1 MRLLSGR
8 PRGLASAVLAILFAV
23 LSASWA
29 ASAAEKAPPNDV
41 TKAEHYLRK
50 LEDHAR
56 RARGAAF
63 KPGYEDNE
71 ALKRIK
77 ELKEKYPDD
86 PAVEALFARARTALM
101 GSKGDFIEI
110 TPEMLRY
117 RDQEKKIVEL
127 FSKEAVAQI
136 AAWKAKASAGG
147 KLLAQALP
155 APGLREP
162 AAAGMPGKYVVLDK
176 VEYPANQFTDLGR
189 EYLSWGTPARGLY
202 YVQLD
207 TPPWRGAYEAL
218 KRYRRLVNAGL
229 AEGTPF
235 TVAGRIE
242 SAELTVPEA
251 GKKRLGGAFWGWVV
265 VPEVIWVDGLAFAA
279 ADRNAELGG
288 RFAGEERIEEIKGP
302 LYSVKAI
309 PPDVTPERLV
319 ETFATAIKEKNL
331 KLYLDCIDPKF
342 LGGPR
347 AKSLAMYHWD
357 WHQVRFRDFYVHVT
371 IDKVEKTV
379 VKGYDA
385 GNDLESFFLTD
396 EQKAQARKIS
406 EPSVERATVTTKAW
420 DERGRQYGSPKPHEL
435 IRRGGGRWYVF
446 DFAAQF

>member
-1 MRLLSGR
+1 MRLRSLR
-8 PRGLASAVLAILFAV
+8 CRLLAIAALALVLVVLPASAV
-23 LSASWA
+23 
-29 ASAAEKAPPNDV
+29 EKAPPNDV
-41 TKAEHYLRK
+41 TKAEFYLKK

-56 RARGAAF
+56 RGRGASF

-77 ELKEKYPDD
+77 ELTEKYPDD
-86 PAVEALFARARTALM
+86 PAVEALFARARAALM

-127 FSKEAVAQI
+127 FTK
-136 AAWKAKASAGG
+136 AATAEIQTWKSRAGAR
-147 KLLAQALP
+147 LLAQALP
-155 APGLREP
+155 APGFREP
-162 AAAGMPGKYVVLDK
+162 AGRGMPGKYVVLDK

-189 EYLSWGTPARGLY
+189 EFISWGTPARGMY
-202 YVQLD
+202 YIQID
-207 TPPWRGAYEAL
+207 TPSWRGAYEAL
-218 KRYRRLVNAGL
+218 KRYRRLVNASL
-229 AEGTPF
+229 AEGTLF
-235 TVAGRIE
+235 SVAGRIE
-242 SAELTVPEA
+242 GAELAVPEA
-251 GKKRLGGAFWGWVV
+251 GRKRLGGAFWGWVV

-279 ADRNAELGG
+279 ADRNTELGG
-288 RFAGEERIEEIKGP
+288 RFAGEEQMEEIKGP

-319 ETFATAIKEKNL
+319 EIFATAIKEKNL

-396 EQKAQARKIS
+396 EQKAQAKKIS

-420 DERGRQYGSPKPHEL
+420 DERGRQYGSPKPHEM

>member
-1 MRLLSGR
+1 MHLFSARLLSAAA
-8 PRGLASAVLAILFAV
+8 LAVALLVPF
-23 LSASWA
+23 A
-29 ASAAEKAPPNDV
+29 ASAQKAPPNDV
-41 TKAEHYLRK
+41 TKAEFYLKK

-63 KPGYEDNE
+63 RPGYEDNE

-77 ELKEKYPDD
+77 ALKEKYPDD

-101 GSKGDFIEI
+101 GSKGDFVEI

-117 RDQEKKIVEL
+117 RDQEKKIVGL
-127 FSKEAVAQI
+127 FTKEATDQI
-136 AAWKAKASAGG
+136 RSWKSRAGAR
-147 KLLAQALP
+147 LLAQPLP
-155 APGLREP
+155 APGFREP
-162 AAAGMPGKYVVLDK
+162 AGRGMPGKYVVLDRL
-176 VEYPANQFTDLGR
+176 EYPANQFTDLGR
-189 EYLSWGTPARGLY
+189 EFVSWGTPARGMY
-202 YVQLD
+202 YVQID
-207 TPPWRGAYEAL
+207 TPSWRGAYEAL

-235 TVAGRIE
+235 SVAGRIE
-242 SAELTVPEA
+242 GAELAVPEA
-251 GKKRLGGAFWGWVV
+251 GRKRLGGAHWGWVV
-265 VPEVIWVDGLAFAA
+265 VPEAIWVDGLAFAV

-288 RFAGEERIEEIKGP
+288 RFAGEERMEEIKGP
-302 LYSVKAI
+302 LYSVTSI

-331 KLYLDCIDPKF
+331 KLYLDCIDPKR
-342 LGGPR
+342 LEGPKAR
-347 AKSLAMYHWD
+347 SLAMYHWD
-357 WHQVRFRDFYVHVT
+357 WHQVRFRDFYVHTTVE
-371 IDKVEKTV
+371 KVEKTMT
-379 VKGYDA
+379 KGYDA

-396 EQKAQARKIS
+396 EQKAQVKKIS

-435 IRRGGGRWYVF
+435 IRRGGGRWYVY

>member
-1 MRLLSGR
+1 MRLLSD
-8 PRGLASAVLAILFAV
+8 VLAARLGGPCNS
-23 LSASWA
+23 LRRPSASWA
-29 ASAAEKAPPNDV
+29 ASAAKSA
-41 TKAEHYLRK
+41 AERRHEGGHYLRK

-202 YVQLD
+202 YVSSTLR
-207 TPPWRGAYEAL
+207 RGAA
-218 KRYRRLVNAGL
+218 RTRR
-229 AEGTPF
+229 
-235 TVAGRIE
+235 
-242 SAELTVPEA
+242 
-251 GKKRLGGAFWGWVV
+251 
-265 VPEVIWVDGLAFAA
+265 
-279 ADRNAELGG
+279 
-288 RFAGEERIEEIKGP
+288 
-302 LYSVKAI
+302 
-309 PPDVTPERLV
+309 
-319 ETFATAIKEKNL
+319 
-331 KLYLDCIDPKF
+331 
-342 LGGPR
+342 
-347 AKSLAMYHWD
+347 
-357 WHQVRFRDFYVHVT
+357 
-371 IDKVEKTV
+371 
-379 VKGYDA
+379 
-385 GNDLESFFLTD
+385 
-396 EQKAQARKIS
+396 
-406 EPSVERATVTTKAW
+406 
-420 DERGRQYGSPKPHEL
+420 
-435 IRRGGGRWYVF
+435 
-446 DFAAQF
+446 

>member
-1 MRLLSGR
+1 MRLPSRR
-8 PRGLASAVLAILFAV
+8 PRRLATAALAVLFAV
-23 LSASWA
+23 LSAPWA

-41 TKAEHYLRK
+41 TKAEFYLKK

-77 ELKEKYPDD
+77 DLKERYPDD

-101 GSKGDFIEI
+101 GSKGDFVEI

-127 FSKEAVAQI
+127 FTKAATDQI
-136 AAWKAKASAGG
+136 QAWKMRAGAR
-147 KLLAQALP
+147 LLAQALP
-155 APGLREP
+155 APGFREP
-162 AAAGMPGKYVVLDK
+162 AGRGMPGKFVVLDK
-176 VEYPANQFTDLGR
+176 LEYPANQFTDLGR
-189 EYLSWGTPARGLY
+189 EFVSWGTPARGMY
-202 YVQLD
+202 FVQID
-207 TPPWRGAYEAL
+207 TPSWRGAYEAL

-235 TVAGRIE
+235 SVAGRVE
-242 SAELTVPEA
+242 GAELAVPEA
-251 GKKRLGGAFWGWVV
+251 GRKRLGGAFWGWVV
-265 VPEVIWVDGLAFAA
+265 VPEAIWVDGLAFAV
-279 ADRNAELGG
+279 ADRSAELGG
-288 RFAGEERIEEIKGP
+288 RFAGEERLEEIKGP
-302 LYSVKAI
+302 LYSVKSI
-309 PPDVTPERLV
+309 PADVTPERLV
-319 ETFATAIKEKNL
+319 EIFATAIKEKNL
-331 KLYLDCIDPKF
+331 KLYLDCIDPKR
-342 LGGPR
+342 LEGPR
-347 AKSLAMYHWD
+347 ARSLAMYHWD
-357 WHQVRFRDFYVHVT
+357 WHQVRFRDFYVHTTVE
-371 IDKVEKTV
+371 KVEKTM

-396 EQKAQARKIS
+396 EQKAQAKKIS

-435 IRRGGGRWYVF
+435 IRRGGGRWYVY

>member
-1 MRLLSGR
+1 MRLSFAR
-8 PRGLASAVLAILFAV
+8 PLGFAALAFALV
-23 LSASWA
+23 VPLGA
-29 ASAAEKAPPNDV
+29 AAQKAPPNDV
-41 TKAEHYLRK
+41 TKAEHYLKK

-77 ELKEKYPDD
+77 ELKEKYPED
-86 PAVEALFARARTALM
+86 PAVEALFVRARTALM
-101 GSKGDFIEI
+101 GSKGDFLEI

-117 RDQEKKIVEL
+117 RDQERKIVEL
-127 FSKEAVAQI
+127 FTKAATDQI
-136 AAWKAKASAGG
+136 QAWKKRAGT

-155 APGLREP
+155 APGFRE
-162 AAAGMPGKYVVLDK
+162 AAGRGMPGKYVVLDK
-176 VEYPANQFTDLGR
+176 LEYPANQFTDLGR
-189 EYLSWGTPARGLY
+189 EFVSWGTPARGMY

-207 TPPWRGAYEAL
+207 TPSWRGAYEAL

-235 TVAGRIE
+235 SVAGRIE
-242 SAELTVPEA
+242 GAELAVPEA

-265 VPEVIWVDGLAFAA
+265 VPEAIWVDGLALAV

-288 RFAGEERIEEIKGP
+288 RFAGEERMEEIKGP
-302 LYSVKAI
+302 LYSVRSI

-319 ETFATAIKEKNL
+319 EIFATAIKEKNL
-331 KLYLDCIDPKF
+331 KLYLDCIDPKR
-342 LGGPR
+342 LEGPR

-357 WHQVRFRDFYVHVT
+357 WHQVRFRDFYVHTTVE
-371 IDKVEKTV
+371 KVEKTV

-396 EQKAQARKIS
+396 EQKAQAKKIS

-435 IRRGGGRWYVF
+435 IRRGGGRWYVY

>member
-1 MRLLSGR
+1 MHCLLAR
-8 PRGLASAVLAILFAV
+8 PLGITALALALLV
-23 LSASWA
+23 PLGA
-29 ASAAEKAPPNDV
+29 AAQKAPPNDV
-41 TKAEHYLRK
+41 TKAEFYLKK

-77 ELKEKYPDD
+77 ELKERYPDD

-101 GSKGDFIEI
+101 GSKGDFVEI

-117 RDQEKKIVEL
+117 RDQEKRIVGL
-127 FSKEAVAQI
+127 FTKEATDQI
-136 AAWKAKASAGG
+136 QAWKKRAGAR
-147 KLLAQALP
+147 LLAQALP
-155 APGLREP
+155 APGFREP
-162 AAAGMPGKYVVLDK
+162 AGRGMPGKYVVLDK

-189 EYLSWGTPARGLY
+189 EFVSWGAPARGMY
-202 YVQLD
+202 YVQID
-207 TPPWRGAYEAL
+207 TPSWRGAYEAL

-235 TVAGRIE
+235 SVAGRIE
-242 SAELTVPEA
+242 GAELAVPEA
-251 GKKRLGGAFWGWVV
+251 GRKRLGGAFWGWVV
-265 VPEVIWVDGLAFAA
+265 VPEAIWVDGLAFAV

-288 RFAGEERIEEIKGP
+288 RFAGEERMEEIKGP
-302 LYSVKAI
+302 LYSVRSI
-309 PPDVTPERLV
+309 PADVAPERLV
-319 ETFATAIKEKNL
+319 EIFATAIKEKNL
-331 KLYLDCIDPKF
+331 KLYLDCIDPKR
-342 LGGPR
+342 LEGPR
-347 AKSLAMYHWD
+347 ARSLAMYHWD
-357 WHQVRFRDFYVHVT
+357 WHQVRFRDFYVHTTVE
-371 IDKVEKTV
+371 KVEKTM

-396 EQKAQARKIS
+396 EQKAQAKKIS

-435 IRRGGGRWYVF
+435 IRRGGGRWYVY

>member
-1 MRLLSGR
+1 
-8 PRGLASAVLAILFAV
+8 
-23 LSASWA
+23 
-29 ASAAEKAPPNDV
+29 
-41 TKAEHYLRK
+41 
-50 LEDHAR
+50 
-56 RARGAAF
+56 
-63 KPGYEDNE
+63 
-71 ALKRIK
+71 
-77 ELKEKYPDD
+77 
-86 PAVEALFARARTALM
+86 
-101 GSKGDFIEI
+101 
-110 TPEMLRY
+110 
-117 RDQEKKIVEL
+117 
-127 FSKEAVAQI
+127 
-136 AAWKAKASAGG
+136 
-147 KLLAQALP
+147 
-155 APGLREP
+155 
-162 AAAGMPGKYVVLDK
+162 MPGKYVVLDK
-176 VEYPANQFTDLGR
+176 VEFPANQFTDLGR
-189 EYLSWGTPARGLY
+189 EFISWGTPARGMY
-202 YVQLD
+202 YIQID
-207 TPPWRGAYEAL
+207 TPSWRGAYEAL
-218 KRYRRLVNAGL
+218 KRYRRLVNASL

-235 TVAGRIE
+235 SVAGRIE
-242 SAELTVPEA
+242 GAELTVPEA

-288 RFAGEERIEEIKGP
+288 RFAGEERMEEIKGP

-319 ETFATAIKEKNL
+319 EIFATAIKEKNL
-331 KLYLDCIDPKF
+331 ELYLDCIDPKF

-379 VKGYDA
+379 VKGYDE

>member
-1 MRLLSGR
+1 MRRLLAR
-8 PRGLASAVLAILFAV
+8 PLGITALALAFLV
-23 LSASWA
+23 PLGVA
-29 ASAAEKAPPNDV
+29 AQTAPPNDV
-41 TKAEHYLRK
+41 TKAEFYLMK

-77 ELKEKYPDD
+77 ELKEKYPED
-86 PAVEALFARARTALM
+86 PAVEALFARARAALM

-127 FSKEAVAQI
+127 FSKEANAQI

-147 KLLAQALP
+147 KLLAQPLP
-155 APGLREP
+155 APGIREP
-162 AAAGMPGKYVVLDK
+162 GASGMSGKYVVLDK

-189 EYLSWGTPARGLY
+189 EYVSWGTPARGLY
-202 YVQLD
+202 YVQID
-207 TPPWRGAYEAL
+207 TPAWRGAYEAL

-235 TVAGRIE
+235 TVAGRVE

-265 VPEVIWVDGLAFAA
+265 VPEAIWVDGLAFAI
-279 ADRNAELGG
+279 ADPSAELGG
-288 RFAGEERIEEIKGP
+288 RLAGEERMEQIKGP
-302 LYSVKAI
+302 LYSVRSI
-309 PPDVTPERLV
+309 PADVTPERLV
-319 ETFATAIKEKNL
+319 EIFATAIQEKNL
-331 KLYLDCIDPKF
+331 KLYLDCIDPKR
-342 LGGPR
+342 LEGPR
-347 AKSLAMYHWD
+347 ARSLAMYHWD
-357 WHQVRFRDFYVHVT
+357 WHQVRFRDFYVHTTVE
-371 IDKVEKTV
+371 KVERTM

-385 GNDLESFFLTD
+385 GNDLESFFLTED
-396 EQKAQARKIS
+396 QKAQVKKIA

-435 IRRGGGRWYVF
+435 IRRGGGRWYVY

>member
-1 MRLLSGR
+1 MALVSRRSL
-8 PRGLASAVLAILFAV
+8 VLAGLV
-23 LSASWA
+23 LLLAFGGA
-29 ASAAEKAPPNDV
+29 RTALAQKAPPNDV
-41 TKAEHYLRK
+41 TKAEHYLKK

-71 ALKRIK
+71 ALKRVK

-86 PAVEALFARARTALM
+86 PAVEALFQRARTALM

-117 RDQEKKIVEL
+117 RDQEKKIVAL
-127 FSKEAVAQI
+127 FTKEATDGIQ
-136 AAWKAKASAGG
+136 AWKQRAGAR
-147 KLLAQALP
+147 LLPQALP
-155 APGLREP
+155 APGFREP
-162 AAAGMPGKYVVLDK
+162 AGRGMPGKYVVLDK
-176 VEYPANQFTDLGR
+176 LEYPANQFTDLGR
-189 EYLSWGTPARGLY
+189 EFVSWGTPARGMY
-202 YVQLD
+202 YVQID
-207 TPPWRGAYEAL
+207 TPSWRGAYEAL
-218 KRYRRLVNAGL
+218 KRYRRLVNASF

-235 TVAGRIE
+235 SVAGRIE
-242 SAELTVPEA
+242 GAELAVPEA

-265 VPEVIWVDGLAFAA
+265 VPEAIWVDGLAFAV
-279 ADRNAELGG
+279 ADGNAELGG
-288 RFAGEERIEEIKGP
+288 RFAGEERMEEIKGP
-302 LYSVKAI
+302 LYSVRSI

-319 ETFATAIKEKNL
+319 EIFAAAIKEKNL
-331 KLYLDCIDPKF
+331 KLYLDCIDPKR
-342 LGGPR
+342 LEGPR

-357 WHQVRFRDFYVHVT
+357 WHQIRFRDLYVHATVE
-371 IDKVEKTV
+371 KVEKTV

-396 EQKAQARKIS
+396 EQKAQAKKIS

-435 IRRGGGRWYVF
+435 IRRGGGRWYVY

>member
-1 MRLLSGR
+1 MRLSLAR
-8 PRGLASAVLAILFAV
+8 PLGIVALAFALLVPLGASAQ
-23 LSASWA
+23 
-29 ASAAEKAPPNDV
+29 KAPPNEV
-41 TKAEHYLRK
+41 TKAEHYLKK

-71 ALKRIK
+71 ALRRIRD
-77 ELKEKYPDD
+77 LKEKYPDD
-86 PAVEALFARARTALM
+86 PAVEALFQRTRTALM

-127 FSKEAVAQI
+127 FTRSATTQI
-136 AAWKAKASAGG
+136 QAWRSRAGVG
-147 KLLAQALP
+147 GRLLAQPLP
-155 APGLREP
+155 APGVREP
-162 AAAGMPGKYVVLDK
+162 AGRGMPGKYVVLDA

-189 EYLSWGTPARGLY
+189 EYISWGTPARGLY
-202 YVQLD
+202 YVQID
-207 TPPWRGAYEAL
+207 TPAWRGAYEAL
-218 KRYRRLVNAGL
+218 KRYRRLVNASL

-235 TVAGRIE
+235 SVAGRIE
-242 SAELTVPEA
+242 GAELAVPEA
-251 GKKRLGGAFWGWVV
+251 GKKKLGGAFWGWLVI
-265 VPEVIWVDGLAFAA
+265 PEAIWIDGLAFAV
-279 ADRNAELGG
+279 ADRDAELGG
-288 RFAGEERIEEIKGP
+288 RFAGEDRMEEIKGQF
-302 LYSVKAI
+302 YSVKAI
-309 PPDVTPERLV
+309 PANVTPEGLV

-347 AKSLAMYHWD
+347 GKSLAMYHWD
-357 WHQVRFRDFYVHVT
+357 WHQVRFHDFYVHVT

-379 VKGYDA
+379 VKGYDG

-396 EQKAQARKIS
+396 DQKAQVQKIS

-435 IRRGGGRWYVF
+435 VRRGGGRWYVF